1 MTAPFLVPSAP
12 HSNSGVIHSAGMTP
26 QQKEDYMITHAPG
39 ASAPNFASEVLVA
52 LDELQA
58 KVVEV
63 THLANLV
70 ESPHRDAVIVISG
83 GELCV
88 RGCDGLST
96 APATIKDIKDG
107 ETLLAGI
114 TQGTLSMPAA
124 YREFHYGETGSE
136 AVKGL
141 RDYWV
146 AILSGKR
153 EDDATTLLAW
163 GHIPAKTEFE
173 SLGVDPLGLLDAI
186 YDRLEWDG
194 VNFRDEAR
202 RKVFLDMLEKALT
215 EVCRPLFTEDLSHN
229 ELRAFAGHIEI
240 VSELEAR
247 GVTRLIDLLATERQL
262 SGELQDARR
271 ELAIIDLL

>member
-39 ASAPNFASEVLVA
+39 ASAPNFASEVLLA
-52 LDELQA
+52 LDELQD
-58 KVVEV
+58 KVAEV

-88 RGCDGLST
+88 RGYDGLST
-96 APATIKDIKDG
+96 APAPIKDG

-114 TQGTLSMPAA
+114 TQGTLSMPLA
-124 YREFHYGETGSE
+124 YWEFRYGETGVD
-136 AVKGL
+136 AVEGL

-153 EDDATTLLAW
+153 DDATSLLAW
-163 GHIPAKTEFE
+163 DYMPATTEFE
-173 SLGVDPLGLLDAI
+173 YLGVDPLGLLDAI

-202 RKVFLDMLEKALT
+202 RKGFLDMLEKALT

-247 GVTRLIDLLATERQL
+247 GVTRLIDLLATESQL

-271 ELAIIDLL
+271 ELAIIDSL

>member
-1 MTAPFLVPSAP
+1 
-12 HSNSGVIHSAGMTP
+12 
-26 QQKEDYMITHAPG
+26 MITHAPG

-58 KVVEV
+58 KVSEV

-70 ESPHRDAVIVISG
+70 ESPHRDYVILISNGSLCIRGSG
-83 GELCV
+83 GLWF
-88 RGCDGLST
+88 
-96 APATIKDIKDG
+96 APIKDG

-124 YREFHYGETGSE
+124 YHEFRYGETGSD
-136 AVKGL
+136 AVEGL

-146 AILSGKR
+146 EILSGKR
-153 EDDATTLLAW
+153 EDDATTLLTW
-163 GHIPAKTEFE
+163 GHIPATTEFE
-173 SLGVDPLGLLDAI
+173 SLGVDPLGLLDSI
-186 YDRLEWDG
+186 YDRLEWEG

-202 RKVFLDMLEKALT
+202 RMGFLDMLEKALT

-240 VSELEAR
+240 ASVLEAR
-247 GVTRLIDLLATERQL
+247 GITRLIDMLATERQL

-271 ELAIIDLL
+271 ELAIINPW

>member
-1 MTAPFLVPSAP
+1 
-12 HSNSGVIHSAGMTP
+12 
-26 QQKEDYMITHAPG
+26 MITNTPG
-39 ASAPNFASEVLVA
+39 DSSPNFATEVLMG
-52 LDELQA
+52 LEELQA
-58 KVVEV
+58 KVAEV
-63 THLANLV
+63 ARLDKLV
-70 ESPHRDAVIVISG
+70 MAPHQDAVIVING
-83 GELCV
+83 GELCL
-88 RGCDGLST
+88 RGYDGLST
-96 APATIKDIKDG
+96 APIKDG

-114 TQGTLSMPAA
+114 TKGTLSAPAA
-124 YREFHYGETGSE
+124 YREFRYGETGSD
-136 AVKGL
+136 AVEGL
-141 RDYWV
+141 RNYWV
-146 AILSGKR
+146 EILSGKR

-163 GHIPAKTEFE
+163 GYMPATTEFE

-202 RKVFLDMLEKALT
+202 RKGFLDMLEKALT

-240 VSELEAR
+240 ASELEAR

-271 ELAIIDLL
+271 ELAVIDLL

>member
-1 MTAPFLVPSAP
+1 
-12 HSNSGVIHSAGMTP
+12 
-26 QQKEDYMITHAPG
+26 MITQAPG
-39 ASAPNFASEVLVA
+39 ADAPNFASEILVA

-58 KVVEV
+58 KVAEV
-63 THLANLV
+63 TYLGNLV
-70 ESPHRDAVIVISG
+70 EAPHEDAVIVVSS

-88 RGCDGLST
+88 RGYDGLWA
-96 APATIKDIKDG
+96 APIKDG

-114 TQGTLSMPAA
+114 TKGTLSAPAA
-124 YREFHYGETGSE
+124 YREFRYGETGSD
-136 AVKGL
+136 AVEGL

-146 AILSGKR
+146 EILSGKR
-153 EDDATTLLAW
+153 EDDATTLLAR
-163 GHIPAKTEFE
+163 GYMPATAELE

-194 VNFRDEAR
+194 VNFSHEAR
-202 RKVFLDMLEKALT
+202 RNGFLDMLEKALT
-215 EVCRPLFTEDLSHN
+215 EVCRPLFTEDLSNN

-240 VSELEAR
+240 DSELETR
-247 GVTRLIDLLATERQL
+247 GVTRLIDMLATERQL

>member
-39 ASAPNFASEVLVA
+39 ASAPNFASEVLLA
-52 LDELQA
+52 LDELQD
-58 KVVEV
+58 KVAEV

-88 RGCDGLST
+88 RGYDGLST
-96 APATIKDIKDG
+96 APAPIKDG

-114 TQGTLSMPAA
+114 TQGTLSMPLA
-124 YREFHYGETGSE
+124 YWEFRYGETGVD
-136 AVKGL
+136 AVEGL

-153 EDDATTLLAW
+153 DDATSLLAW
-163 GHIPAKTEFE
+163 GYMPATTEFE
-173 SLGVDPLGLLDAI
+173 YLGVDPLGLLDAI

-202 RKVFLDMLEKALT
+202 RKGFLDMLEKALT

-247 GVTRLIDLLATERQL
+247 GVTRLIDLLATESQL

-271 ELAIIDLL
+271 ELAIIDSL

>member
-1 MTAPFLVPSAP
+1 
-12 HSNSGVIHSAGMTP
+12 
-26 QQKEDYMITHAPG
+26 MITHAPG

-58 KVVEV
+58 KVTEV
-63 THLANLV
+63 THLDKLV
-70 ESPHRDAVIVISG
+70 AAPHQDAVIVINS

-88 RGCDGLST
+88 RGYDGMST
-96 APATIKDIKDG
+96 APIKDG

-114 TQGTLSMPAA
+114 TKGTLSSPAV
-124 YREFHYGETGSE
+124 YREFRYGETGSD
-136 AVKGL
+136 AVEGL

-163 GHIPAKTEFE
+163 GYMPATTEFE

-186 YDRLEWDG
+186 YDRLNYEG
-194 VNFRDEAR
+194 VDFRGMAR
-202 RKVFLDMLEKALT
+202 RKGFLDMLEKALT
-215 EVCRPLFTEDLSHN
+215 EVCRPLFTEDLSDN
-229 ELRAFAGHIEI
+229 ELRAFAGHLEI
-240 VSELEAR
+240 DSEYDSR
-247 GVTRLIDLLATERQL
+247 GVTRLIDMLATERPL